1 MRPTI
6 NLATHSHVNRRALY
20 AGYVCICAVLLLS
33 LGVHL
38 ADWRASTRQSRL
50 LQQRIGEL
58 ESQLGVKA
66 DSTPINDAE
75 FSAQL
80 KEIRF
85 SNQIIAR
92 DSYRWSLLLSRL
104 EEVLPP
110 DVRVTSIRP
119 QFKDG
124 TILLR
129 GEARKVKDLQ
139 ELLDRLQASEAFTD
153 VLLLDQA
160 RRDADRATPGSRGV
174 ITFGVKVR
182 RGEI

>member
-6 NLATHSHVNRRALY
+6 NLATHGHLNRRALY
-20 AGYVCICAVLLLS
+20 AGYVCLCAVLLLG
-33 LGVHL
+33 LGVQL
-38 ADWRASTRQSRL
+38 ADWRASARQSRL

-58 ESQLGVKA
+58 ESQLGINA

-104 EEVLPP
+104 EEVLPAK
-110 DVRVTSIRP
+110 VRITSIRP

-129 GEARKVKDLQ
+129 GEARKVEDLQ
-139 ELLDRLQASEAFTD
+139 EFLDRLQKSAAFRD

-160 RRDADRATPGSRGV
+160 LKAAGREMPGSQGV
-174 ITFGVKVR
+174 MTFGIKVR
-182 RGEI
+182 RGKV